1 VVERYSAQVEE
12 VGDAEI
18 RRKREGG
25 YLMSAVGWILLVVFV
40 LLVIGAVLMA
50 YSYTRRGRF

>member
-1 VVERYSAQVEE
+1 MERYSAQVEE